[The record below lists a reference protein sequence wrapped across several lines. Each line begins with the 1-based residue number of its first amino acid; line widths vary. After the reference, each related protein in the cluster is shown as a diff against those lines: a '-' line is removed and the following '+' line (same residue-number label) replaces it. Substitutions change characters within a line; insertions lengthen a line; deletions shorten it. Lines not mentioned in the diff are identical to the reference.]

1 MFYQSVSLGF
11 HHSGYVYEVEQRLQ
25 QKNKNKNSA
34 IDSYLGLWFLSEC
47 NNKVKIGLFFHLE
60 FVGSKESAAMSSSVW
75 HPD

>member
-25 QKNKNKNSA
+25 KNKNKNSA

-47 NNKVKIGLFFHLE
+47 NKKSENWIIFSLGVCRI
-60 FVGSKESAAMSSSVW
+60 
-75 HPD
+75 

>member
-25 QKNKNKNSA
+25 NKNKN
-34 IDSYLGLWFLSEC
+34 SYLGLWFLSEC